1 MCLTFLDICT
11 ALCVTKG
18 ECNGG
23 ALVVGERRGIERG
36 ALSIL
41 AIYIGTVTLHG
52 RAS

>member
-36 ALSIL
+36 
-41 AIYIGTVTLHG
+41 GTVNIGNIH
-52 RAS
+52 RHSYPPWES